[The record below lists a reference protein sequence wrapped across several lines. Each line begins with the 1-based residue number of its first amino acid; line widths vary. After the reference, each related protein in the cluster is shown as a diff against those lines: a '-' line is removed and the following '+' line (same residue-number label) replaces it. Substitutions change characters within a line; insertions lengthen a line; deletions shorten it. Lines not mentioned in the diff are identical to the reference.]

1 MPHDLLET
9 YTPHTTKL
17 QVKVKALKQT
27 IMLLLS
33 GESLPRVLMSVI
45 RFCSNTDDHT
55 LKKLLML
62 YWEVSPRPL
71 GSLMIFHGFP
81 EYSYALSPLL

>member
-1 MPHDLLET
+1 M
-9 YTPHTTKL
+9 
-17 QVKVKALKQT
+17 KVKALKQT

-62 YWEVSPRPL
+62 YWEVSPRLLDSSIIP
-71 GSLMIFHGFP
+71 HKFP
-81 EYSYALSPLL
+81 R

>member
-1 MPHDLLET
+1 
-9 YTPHTTKL
+9 
-17 QVKVKALKQT
+17 VKVKALKQT

-45 RFCSNTDDHT
+45 RFCSNTEDHV

-62 YWEVSPRPL
+62 YWEVSPRETFHHALPGHQ
-71 GSLMIFHGFP
+71 GSKFHHDRR
-81 EYSYALSPLL
+81 

>member
-1 MPHDLLET
+1 LT
-9 YTPHTTKL
+9 VL
-17 QVKVKALKQT
+17 QVKIKALKQT

-45 RFCSNTDDHT
+45 RFCSNTDDHA

-62 YWEVSPRPL
+62 YWEVSCTYRSMQIGVGL
-71 GSLMIFHGFP
+71 GQAV
-81 EYSYALSPLL
+81 ALS

>member
-1 MPHDLLET
+1 MMIDICYPSRLIMPAHNT
-9 YTPHTTKL
+9 HITQMKI
-17 QVKVKALKQT
+17 KALKQT

-45 RFCSNTDDHT
+45 RFCSNTDDHM

-62 YWEVSPRPL
+62 YWEVSKEADD
-71 GSLMIFHGFP
+71 S
-81 EYSYALSPLL
+81 